1 MARSMPLPRAHAAL
15 LGSTARS
22 HCSAAPLSTAHS
34 GRAARPSHPAG
45 PSPSSSTLVALR
57 FRPCAFPSVRP
68 QTVRRHGF
76 TQYRTKP
83 TSDEFV
89 RMRTNA
95 SAAPFRVTS
104 YRSNKDISTCF
115 KEGFDS
121 RAHPGGD
128 IDKEARTWPLVVRSA
143 SASPPPLGW
152 SLGLRGVQLE
162 AQPRRGGVLA
172 DEGSAGAHAALLSER
187 DGDDPAPPASLPR
200 RL

>member
-1 MARSMPLPRAHAAL
+1 MPLPRAHAAL

-34 GRAARPSHPAG
+34 GRATRPSHPAG
-45 PSPSSSTLVALR
+45 PSPSSSTLVRFSVCALRRPSPSSSTLFALR

-143 SASPPPLGW
+143 SASPPPFLVGVPPP
-152 SLGLRGVQLE
+152 LGLVSRPQGR
-162 AQPRRGGVLA
+162 AIGSATTPRRG
-172 DEGSAGAHAALLSER
+172 AGR
-187 DGDDPAPPASLPR
+187 
-200 RL
+200 